1 MRQYYR
7 FSSLIFSKSGEFIKN
22 ILHLANKDIIII
34 NVTICLDVYLENGN
48 SLSSSRVLAAI
59 CLSVTLIISSS
70 IIPSRSF
77 SQETGVMNT
86 AVPCNCVVFIMDS
99 IQDYWIEQ
107 GQITPMDLFISKNQ
121 SLSLGLVMSAV
132 GNDPKI
138 LNKVRDGSSRGGLFE
153 LAINGWNHTDYTKLS
168 QKEQEYSLNLSNQKM
183 QMLFGNTSDIFMPP
197 EGSFNTATINAMNTL
212 DLKILNSPVY
222 AEDNFNRGKS
232 IFIADS
238 KIANKAN
245 EGVFHLP
252 SSISLKDQLGDK
264 WIKISVE
271 NILNNITQNIGEY
284 GYAVITLSPQH
295 FMKVDANGRLT
306 DTLDEEELKE
316 LSRLIDSVLS
326 QNIKI
331 TSFSKI
337 VGIEPKVY
345 PYLPTCTALLA
356 VAVPKDYFN
365 LRPSDPISLD
375 ELRDIKC
382 QMAEIYNNYGKYL
395 NQKASQLGISPA
407 TAAAVLFV
415 ESSGSAFGP
424 DGRMI
429 IRFEACAF
437 NDIWGNK
444 HPQEF
449 SKYFECERPNDK
461 FRASAKAQF
470 ADYHGDHLKEWRV
483 FDFARNLDEEA
494 AMKSISMGL
503 AQIMGFNYDKVGY
516 RSVKEMFDNMSSGA
530 KSQLDAFFLG
540 LSNKNNNSGKPCL
553 DALKT
558 NNYVAFAGCY
568 NAAGQDY
575 LYGSQI
581 TKAVTAYMEVTSGK
595 LYANSVS

>member
-1 MRQYYR
+1 
-7 FSSLIFSKSGEFIKN
+7 
-22 ILHLANKDIIII
+22 
-34 NVTICLDVYLENGN
+34 
-48 SLSSSRVLAAI
+48 
-59 CLSVTLIISSS
+59 
-70 IIPSRSF
+70 
-77 SQETGVMNT
+77 
-86 AVPCNCVVFIMDS
+86 
-99 IQDYWIEQ
+99 
-107 GQITPMDLFISKNQ
+107 
-121 SLSLGLVMSAV
+121 V

-138 LNKVRDGSSRGGLFE
+138 LNKIRDGSSRGGLFE
-153 LAINGWNHTDYTKLS
+153 LAINGWNHTDYTILS
-168 QKEQEYSLNLSNQKM
+168 QKEQENSLNLSNQKM
-183 QMLFGNTSDIFMPP
+183 RMLFGNTSDIFMPP

-212 DLKILNSPVY
+212 DLKILNSPMY
-222 AEDNFNRGKS
+222 AEDNFNQGKS

-252 SSISLKDQLGDK
+252 STISFKDHLVDK
-264 WIKISVE
+264 WIKNSVE
-271 NILNNITQNIGEY
+271 NILSNITQNLEEY
-284 GYAVITLSPQH
+284 GYAVIALSPQD

-306 DTLDEEELKE
+306 DTVNEDEVKD
-316 LSRLIDSVLS
+316 LSRLIDSILS
-326 QNIKI
+326 RNIKI

-337 VGIEPKVY
+337 AGIEPKVY
-345 PYLPTCTALLA
+345 PYLPSCTPLLA
-356 VAVPKDYFN
+356 VAVSKDYFSM
-365 LRPSDPISLD
+365 RPSDPISLD
-375 ELRDIKC
+375 ELGDLECK
-382 QMAEIYNNYGKYL
+382 MAEIYNSYGKYL

-437 NDIWGNK
+437 YDIWGNK
-444 HPQEF
+444 HPTEF

-461 FRASAKAQF
+461 FRPSSKDQF

-483 FDFARNLDEEA
+483 FEFARNLDEEA

-558 NNYVAFAGCY
+558 NNYMAFAGCY

-581 TKAVTAYMEVTSGK
+581 TRAVAAYKELTSGK
-595 LYANSVS
+595 LYG

>member
-1 MRQYYR
+1 MA
-7 FSSLIFSKSGEFIKN
+7 
-22 ILHLANKDIIII
+22 ILYQAD
-34 NVTICLDVYLENGN
+34 
-48 SLSSSRVLAAI
+48 RVLAAI

-77 SQETGVMNT
+77 SQETGAMNT
-86 AVPCNCVVFIMDS
+86 AVQCNCVVFRMDS

-107 GQITPMDLFISKNQ
+107 GQVTPMDLFISKNQ
-121 SLSLGLVMSAV
+121 SLSLGLVMNAV

-138 LNKVRDGSSRGGLFE
+138 LNKIRDGSSRGGLFE
-153 LAINGWNHTDYTKLS
+153 LAINGWNHTDYTNLS

-212 DLKILNSPVY
+212 DLKILNSPMY
-222 AEDNFNRGKS
+222 AEDNFNQGKS

-245 EGVFHLP
+245 EEVFHLP
-252 SSISLKDQLGDK
+252 STISFKEYLGDK
-264 WIKISVE
+264 WIKNSVE
-271 NILNNITQNIGEY
+271 NILSNITQNLEEY
-284 GYAVITLSPQH
+284 GYAVIALSPQD
-295 FMKVDANGRLT
+295 FMKVDANGILT
-306 DTLDEEELKE
+306 NTLNEDEVKD
-316 LSRLIDSVLS
+316 LSRLIDSILS
-326 QNIKI
+326 RNIKI

-337 VGIEPKVY
+337 AGIEPKVQ
-345 PYLPTCTALLA
+345 PYLPTCTPLLA
-356 VAVPKDYFN
+356 VAVSKDHFN

-375 ELRDIKC
+375 ELGGLECR
-382 QMAEIYNNYGKYL
+382 MAEIYNSYGKYL
-395 NQKASQLGISPA
+395 SQKASQLGISPA

-415 ESSGSAFGP
+415 ESRGSAFGP
-424 DGRMI
+424 DGRMT

-437 NDIWGNK
+437 YDIWGNK
-444 HPQEF
+444 HPKEF
-449 SKYFECERPNDK
+449 SNYFKCERPNDK
-461 FRASAKAQF
+461 FRPSSKDQF

-483 FDFARNLDEEA
+483 FEFARNLDEEA

-516 RSVKEMFDNMSSGA
+516 RSVKEMFDSMSSGA
-530 KSQLDAFFLG
+530 KPQLDAFFLG

-581 TKAVTAYMEVTSGK
+581 TKAVTAYKKVTSGK
-595 LYANSVS
+595 LYANSLS